1 MLTVASPPT
10 SADSVVGREALAI
23 IQQYA
28 APLIASCIILVV
40 AYFLSSWGRRIV
52 LRACERA
59 EIDKTLARFF
69 AKLTRWLI
77 LIVAVT
83 FVLNRFG
90 FETASFS
97 VLLGA
102 IGLAVSL
109 AFQGTLSNFAAG
121 VMLMVLR
128 PYKIGDTIHAAGQTG
143 TVDEV
148 DLFSTTIDTVDN
160 RRIFVPNSMIFGAVI
175 TNNSANPLRRIE
187 VQVTLQHDVDSGS
200 ARTVLLRAAQQVQG
214 RSDGAPDAFIQ
225 DITALG
231 VVWLVYVWGPSADV
245 VTLRRDLLR
254 EVHQG
259 VRSANL
265 PFAVSNNLPGS

>member
-1 MLTVASPPT
+1 MPEASSATPNAESALT
-10 SADSVVGREALAI
+10 REALAL

-28 APLIASCIILVV
+28 APLIVSLFILVA
-40 AYFLSSWGRRIV
+40 AYFLSAWGRRIV

-59 EIDKTLARFF
+59 EIDTTLARFF

-77 LIVAVT
+77 LIVAIT

-102 IGLAVSL
+102 VGLAVSL

-121 VMLMVLR
+121 VMLMVFR
-128 PYKIGDTIHAAGQTG
+128 PYKIGDTIQAAGQIG
-143 TVDEV
+143 TVDEI

-175 TNNSANPLRRIE
+175 TNNSAHPLRRVE
-187 VQVTLQHDVDSGS
+187 VQVVLQHEVDSEA
-200 ARTVLLRAAQQVQG
+200 ARMALVRAAQRVQG
-214 RSDGAPDAFIQ
+214 RSDEAPDAFIH

-245 VTLRRDLLR
+245 VKLRRDLLR

-265 PFAVSNNLPGS
+265 SFAVSNNLPGT

>member
-143 TVDEV
+143 TVDEI
-148 DLFSTTIDTVDN
+148 DLFSTTIDTADN

-187 VQVTLQHDVDSGS
+187 VQVILQHDVDSDS

>member
-1 MLTVASPPT
+1 MPEASSATPNAESALT
-10 SADSVVGREALAI
+10 REALAL

-28 APLIASCIILVV
+28 APLIVSLFILVA
-40 AYFLSSWGRRIV
+40 AYFLSAWGRRIV

-59 EIDKTLARFF
+59 EIDTTLARFF

-77 LIVAVT
+77 LIVAIT

-102 IGLAVSL
+102 VGLAVSL

-121 VMLMVLR
+121 VMLMVFR
-128 PYKIGDTIHAAGQTG
+128 PYKIGDTIQAAGQIG
-143 TVDEV
+143 TVDEI

-175 TNNSANPLRRIE
+175 TNNSAHPLRRVE
-187 VQVTLQHDVDSGS
+187 VQVVLQHEVDSEA
-200 ARTVLLRAAQQVQG
+200 ARMALVRAAQRVQG
-214 RSDGAPDAFIQ
+214 RSDEAPDAFIH

-245 VTLRRDLLR
+245 VKLRRDLLC

-265 PFAVSNNLPGS
+265 SFAVSNNLPGT

>member
-148 DLFSTTIDTVDN
+148 DLFSTTIDTADN

>member
-187 VQVTLQHDVDSGS
+187 VQVILQHDVDSDS

>member
-1 MLTVASPPT
+1 
-10 SADSVVGREALAI
+10 
-23 IQQYA
+23 
-28 APLIASCIILVV
+28 
-40 AYFLSSWGRRIV
+40 
-52 LRACERA
+52 
-59 EIDKTLARFF
+59 
-69 AKLTRWLI
+69 
-77 LIVAVT
+77 
-83 FVLNRFG
+83 
-90 FETASFS
+90 
-97 VLLGA
+97 
-102 IGLAVSL
+102 
-109 AFQGTLSNFAAG
+109 
-121 VMLMVLR
+121 MVLR

-148 DLFSTTIDTVDN
+148 DLFSTTIDTADN

>member
-148 DLFSTTIDTVDN
+148 DLFSTTIDTADN

-187 VQVTLQHDVDSGS
+187 VQVILQHDVDSGS

>member
-10 SADSVVGREALAI
+10 SADSFVGREALAI

>member
-1 MLTVASPPT
+1 MTDASPAPPT
-10 SADSVVGREALAI
+10 ADSAATREALVL

-28 APLIASCIILVV
+28 TPLITSCIILII
-40 AYFLSSWGRRIV
+40 AYFLSTWSRRIV
-52 LRACERA
+52 LRACERS
-59 EIDKTLARFF
+59 EIDTTLARFF

-77 LIVAVT
+77 LIIAVT

-102 IGLAVSL
+102 VGLAVSL

-121 VMLMVLR
+121 VMLMVFR
-128 PYKIGDTIHAAGQTG
+128 PYKIGDTIQAAGQVG
-143 TVDEV
+143 TVDEI
-148 DLFSTTIDTVDN
+148 DLFSTTIDTTDN

-175 TNNSANPLRRIE
+175 TNNSAHPLRRVE
-187 VQVTLQHDVDSGS
+187 VQVVLEHGVDSDT
-200 ARTVLLRAAQQVQG
+200 AQKVLVRAAQQVQG
-214 RSDGAPDAFIQ
+214 RSTESPDAFIH

-231 VVWLVYVWGPSADV
+231 VVWLVYVWGPSSDV
-245 VTLRRDLLR
+245 VRLRRDLLQ

-265 PFAVSNNLPGS
+265 PFAVSNNLPGN

>member
-1 MLTVASPPT
+1 MQDPSPAATSSESAVA
-10 SADSVVGREALAI
+10 REAIALV
-23 IQQYA
+23 QQYA
-28 APLIASCIILVV
+28 APLIVSCLILVF
-40 AYFLSSWGRRIV
+40 AYFLSAWGRRIV

-59 EIDKTLARFF
+59 ELDTTLARFF

-77 LIVAVT
+77 LIVAIT

-102 IGLAVSL
+102 VGLAVSL

-121 VMLMVLR
+121 VMLMVFR
-128 PYKIGDTIHAAGQTG
+128 PYRIGDTIVAAGQVG
-143 TVDEV
+143 TVDEI
-148 DLFSTTIDTVDN
+148 DLFSTTMDTVDN

-175 TNNSANPLRRIE
+175 TNNSAHPLRRVE
-187 VQVTLQHDVDSGS
+187 VQVVLQHDVDSG
-200 ARTVLLRAAQQVQG
+200 AAHTALVRAAQRVPG
-214 RSDGAPDAFIQ
+214 RSNEAPDAFIQ

-231 VVWLVYVWGPSADV
+231 VVWLVFVWGPSADV
-245 VTLRRDLLR
+245 VKLRRDLLR

-259 VRSANL
+259 VRAANL
-265 PFAVSNNLPGS
+265 PFAVSNNQPGN

>member
-1 MLTVASPPT
+1 MTDASPATPASD
-10 SADSVVGREALAI
+10 SAVTKEALAL

-28 APLIASCIILVV
+28 GPLLVSCIILVA
-40 AYFLSSWGRRIV
+40 AYFFSAWGRRIV

-59 EIDKTLARFF
+59 EIDTTLARFF
-69 AKLTRWLI
+69 ARLTRWLI
-77 LIVAVT
+77 LLVAIT

-102 IGLAVSL
+102 VGLAVSL

-121 VMLMVLR
+121 VMLMVFR
-128 PYKIGDTIHAAGQTG
+128 PYKIGDTIQAAGQVG
-143 TVDEV
+143 TVDEI

-175 TNNSANPLRRIE
+175 TNNSAHPLRRVE
-187 VQVTLQHDVDSGS
+187 VQVALQHGVDSGD
-200 ARTVLLRAAQQVQG
+200 ARAVLVRAAERVRG
-214 RSDGAPDAFIQ
+214 RSDEAPDAFIQ
-225 DITALG
+225 DISPMG

-265 PFAVSNNLPGS
+265 NFAVSNNLPGS

>member
-10 SADSVVGREALAI
+10 SADSVVDREALAI

-121 VMLMVLR
+121 VMLM
-128 PYKIGDTIHAAGQTG
+128 
-143 TVDEV
+143 
-148 DLFSTTIDTVDN
+148 
-160 RRIFVPNSMIFGAVI
+160 
-175 TNNSANPLRRIE
+175 
-187 VQVTLQHDVDSGS
+187 
-200 ARTVLLRAAQQVQG
+200 
-214 RSDGAPDAFIQ
+214 
-225 DITALG
+225 
-231 VVWLVYVWGPSADV
+231 
-245 VTLRRDLLR
+245 
-254 EVHQG
+254 
-259 VRSANL
+259 
-265 PFAVSNNLPGS
+265 

>member
-1 MLTVASPPT
+1 MPDASPATPAPD
-10 SADSVVGREALAI
+10 SAITKEAFAL
-23 IQQYA
+23 IQQYGG
-28 APLIASCIILVV
+28 PLLVSCIILIA
-40 AYFLSSWGRRIV
+40 AYFLSAWGRRIV

-59 EIDKTLARFF
+59 EIDATLARFF

-77 LIVAVT
+77 LIVAIT

-102 IGLAVSL
+102 VGLAVSL

-121 VMLMVLR
+121 VMLMVFR
-128 PYKIGDTIHAAGQTG
+128 PYKIGDTIQAAGQVG
-143 TVDEV
+143 TVDEI

-175 TNNSANPLRRIE
+175 TNNSAHPLRRVE
-187 VQVTLQHDVDSGS
+187 VQVVLQHDVDSGD
-200 ARTVLLRAAQQVQG
+200 ARAVLVRAAEQVRG
-214 RSDGAPDAFIQ
+214 RSGEAPDAFIQ
-225 DITALG
+225 DISALG
-231 VVWLVYVWGPSADV
+231 VVWLVYVWGPSEDV
-245 VTLRRDLLR
+245 VTLRRNLLR

-259 VRSANL
+259 VRSAKL
-265 PFAVSNNLPGS
+265 TFAVSNNLPGS